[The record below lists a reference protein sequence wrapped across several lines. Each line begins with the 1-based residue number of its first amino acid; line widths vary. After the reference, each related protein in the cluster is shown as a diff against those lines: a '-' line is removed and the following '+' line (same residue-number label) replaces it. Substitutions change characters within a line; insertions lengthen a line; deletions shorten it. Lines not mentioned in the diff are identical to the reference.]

1 MKTMTKEWI
10 QKAEGDFATAQ
21 RELQAVDNPN
31 YDAVC
36 FHAQQCTEKYLKA
49 RLVEAD
55 LPFPKIPDLGS
66 ILDLLL
72 PIEPTWESL
81 RGELNSLN
89 DKAVEIRYPGY
100 LSQVDEAEEV
110 FEIASKVRQTIRQA
124 FGL

>member
-21 RELQAVDNPN
+21 RELQAEDNPN

-36 FHAQQCTEKYLKA
+36 FHAQQCAEKYLKA

-55 LPFPKIPDLGS
+55 LPFPKIHDLGI

-89 DKAVEIRYPGY
+89 DRAVEVRYPGY
-100 LSQVDEAEEV
+100 LSDADEAKDAL
-110 FEIASKVRQTIRQA
+110 EIASKVRQTIRQA

>member
-10 QKAEGDFATAQ
+10 RKAEGDFATAQ
-21 RELQAVDNPN
+21 RELQAEDNPN

-36 FHAQQCTEKYLKA
+36 FHAQQCVEKYLKA

-55 LPFPKIPDLGS
+55 LPFPKIHDLGS

-81 RGELNSLN
+81 SGELNSLN

-100 LSQVDEAEEV
+100 LSQVNEAKEV

>member
-1 MKTMTKEWI
+1 MTKEWI